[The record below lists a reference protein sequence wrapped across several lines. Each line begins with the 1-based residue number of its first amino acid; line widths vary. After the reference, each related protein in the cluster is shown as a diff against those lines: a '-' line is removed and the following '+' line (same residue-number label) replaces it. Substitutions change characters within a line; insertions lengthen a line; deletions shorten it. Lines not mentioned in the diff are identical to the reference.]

1 MCVCVQ
7 LITVLYYLGRRG
19 AGDAGWA
26 RSARTPP
33 LVLLPLGGLE
43 GHSPCREGCCSAC
56 ATHTHS
62 SSAPA
67 LPSTGLKAAPTA
79 AGKGSLHRG
88 VLVGS
93 GLFSDPLTLQLLCVL
108 LSRGV
113 A

>member
-1 MCVCVQ
+1 M
-7 LITVLYYLGRRG
+7 
-19 AGDAGWA
+19 
-26 RSARTPP
+26 
-33 LVLLPLGGLE
+33 LGGHAVLAPLRWFCCHWV
-43 GHSPCREGCCSAC
+43 GWRATRREGCCSAC
-56 ATHTHS
+56 ATHTRS